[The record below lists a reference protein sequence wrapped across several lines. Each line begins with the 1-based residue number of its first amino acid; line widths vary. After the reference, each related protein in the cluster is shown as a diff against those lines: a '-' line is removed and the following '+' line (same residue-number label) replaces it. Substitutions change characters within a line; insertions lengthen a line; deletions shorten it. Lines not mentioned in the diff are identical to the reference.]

1 MYGKV
6 QESGLTEITPFIR
19 ISATWG
25 QFPVCFFS
33 QLEFLSAHHR
43 EWLQPAGCC
52 IGQVLFSF
60 PIVDCAQG
68 SEIYILRAG
77 ITDDCDILVY

>member
-1 MYGKV
+1 MYGKM
-6 QESGLTEITPFIR
+6 QESGVTEITPFIC
-19 ISATWG
+19 ISAIWG
-25 QFPVCFFS
+25 QFPVFLCFFL

-43 EWLQPAGCC
+43 EWLQPDGCH

-60 PIVDCAQG
+60 LIVPRAQKFTF
-68 SEIYILRAG
+68 LRAG

>member
-1 MYGKV
+1 MGRCRSLGSLKLLLSYASQLPGASFLCV
-6 QESGLTEITPFIR
+6 
-19 ISATWG
+19 
-25 QFPVCFFS
+25 FFS

-43 EWLQPAGCC
+43 EWLQPAGCR